1 MIINKWFL
9 NANDYLNSFLFAK
22 KFLNFKIVAPFLWF
36 VFVVAAAV
44 VVVEVATIIVINNIK
59 VHHHTIERFGI
70 KIFEKNFSNIFRINI
85 LFMYYLF
92 NLMLQLWVV
101 VAAA

>member
-22 KFLNFKIVAPFLWF
+22 KILNFKIVAPFLWF

-44 VVVEVATIIVINNIK
+44 VVEVATIIVINNIK
-59 VHHHTIERFGI
+59 VHHHTIEIFGI
-70 KIFEKNFSNIFRINI
+70 KIFEKKIFNIFRINI

-92 NLMLQLWVV
+92 NLMLQLWVI

>member
-22 KFLNFKIVAPFLWF
+22 KILNFKIVAPFLWF

-44 VVVEVATIIVINNIK
+44 VVEVATIIVINNIK
-59 VHHHTIERFGI
+59 VHHHTIEIFGI
-70 KIFEKNFSNIFRINI
+70 KIFEKKNSNIFRINI

-92 NLMLQLWVV
+92 NLMLQLWFV

>member
-44 VVVEVATIIVINNIK
+44 VVEVATIIVINNIK
-59 VHHHTIERFGI
+59 VHHHTIEIFGI
-70 KIFEKNFSNIFRINI
+70 KIFEKKNLNIFRINI

-92 NLMLQLWVV
+92 NLMLQLWVI